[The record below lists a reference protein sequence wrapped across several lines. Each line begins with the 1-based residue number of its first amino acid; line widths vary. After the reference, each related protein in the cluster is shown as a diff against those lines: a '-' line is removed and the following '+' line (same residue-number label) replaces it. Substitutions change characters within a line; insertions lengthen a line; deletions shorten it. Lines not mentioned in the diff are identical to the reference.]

1 METAFEGPEVS
12 CFPFFYHRRFMSIFT
27 FLMEK
32 ASYKTQVKF
41 VQCNRISFGITPF

>member
-12 CFPFFYHRRFMSIFT
+12 CYLVSEVSCYVHIT
-27 FLMEK
+27 LLMEK

-41 VQCNRISFGITPF
+41 VQCNRISLGITPF